1 MNKKILGIAVV
12 LMAVVISAS
21 SVVPALAKKFPEGV
35 MIAYYTGGEGN
46 LATPSGFPF
55 PAPMLRIGALE
66 IEASIWGTGDDIGIF
81 IGSGSGWI
89 PIAYFTTNQN
99 PEYVTFLKEL
109 WALPWMQLNTKSVP
123 EDELMVERDGNR
135 ITASLAEQ
143 EVKKMVSGVG
153 WITVTILAF
162 TMELNKVGGS
172 VHSDYSIEPPA
183 YTINLDRMG
192 FNANG
197 VFTYDGVDHQMMEEF
212 IIMHGIETII
222 PVS

>member
-1 MNKKILGIAVV
+1 MNKKVLVIAVA

-21 SVVPALAKKFPEGV
+21 SIVPAFAKKFPEGAL
-35 MIAYYTGGEGN
+35 IAYYTGGEGN
-46 LATPSGFPF
+46 LVQPMGFPF

-81 IGSGSGWI
+81 IGTGTGWI

-99 PEYVTFLKEL
+99 PEYLTFLKAL
-109 WALPWMQLNTKSVP
+109 WALPWMQLNTKSVS
-123 EDELMVERDGNR
+123 EDELMVERHGNR

-143 EVKKMVSGVG
+143 DVKKMVSGV
-153 WITVTILAF
+153 WTTVTILAF

-172 VHSDYSIEPPA
+172 VHSDYSIETPL

-192 FNANG
+192 FNGNG
-197 VFTYDGVDHQMMEEF
+197 VFTYGGAGHEMFDEF
-212 IIMHGIETII
+212 IIMHGIETLV
-222 PVS
+222 PTS

>member
-46 LATPSGFPF
+46 LARPSGFPF
-55 PAPMLRIGALE
+55 PATYLRIGALE

-99 PEYVTFLKEL
+99 PDYLTFLKEL
-109 WALPWMQLNTKSVP
+109 WALPWMQLNTKSVS
-123 EDELMVERDGNR
+123 EDELMVERHGNR
-135 ITASLAEQ
+135 ITASLSEQ
-143 EVKKMVSGVG
+143 TVKRITSSGV
-153 WITVTILAF
+153 IDVTISAF

-172 VHSDYSIEPPA
+172 IHTEYSVTTPS
-183 YTINLDRMG
+183 YTINLDIMG
-192 FNANG
+192 FNGNG
-197 VFTYDGVDHQMMEEF
+197 VFTYGAVDYEMFDEV
-212 IIMHGIETII
+212 IVMHGINTYV
-222 PVS
+222 PTS

>member
-1 MNKKILGIAVV
+1 MNKKVLGIAVI
-12 LMAVVISAS
+12 LMAAVISAS
-21 SVVPALAKKFPEGV
+21 SIVPAFAKKFPEGAL
-35 MIAYYTGGEGN
+35 IAYYTGGEGN
-46 LATPSGFPF
+46 LVQPMGFPF
-55 PAPMLRIGALE
+55 PATYLRIGALE

-81 IGSGSGWI
+81 IGGGSGWM

-99 PEYVTFLKEL
+99 PEYITFLKEL

-123 EDELMVERDGNR
+123 EDQLMVERHGNR

-153 WITVTILAF
+153 WITVTIEAF

-172 VHSDYSIEPPA
+172 VHSDYSITTPLYA
-183 YTINLDRMG
+183 INLDRMG

-197 VFTYDGVDHQMMEEF
+197 VFTYDGVGHETFDEF
-212 IIMHGIETII
+212 IIMHGIETLV
-222 PVS
+222 PTS

>member
-81 IGSGSGWI
+81 IGGGAGGWY

-99 PEYVTFLKEL
+99 PDYLTFLKEL
-109 WALPWMQLNTKSVP
+109 WALPWMQLNTKSVS
-123 EDELMVERDGNR
+123 EDELMVERHGNR
-135 ITASLAEQ
+135 ITASLSEQ
-143 EVKKMVSGVG
+143 TVKRITSSGV
-153 WITVTILAF
+153 ITVTISAF